1 MGNSKNSVGNIT
13 YRRRSGVNIA
23 QEKRIPSRKPPTPGQ
38 LNARNSMSIMYSV
51 WKELSGILSPFFEQ
65 PPKRMSIKNKF
76 IQLNIHLAEQFEFNP
91 DTHNYILPAG
101 AYVSWGHY
109 PANSLDIQGSSQY
122 MEQEP
127 LIHYPQTYLSWNS
140 GDVIESTTEVNHV
153 NQYIIDIN
161 SQYRV
166 SGTNSSTGTALL
178 GFMTE
183 GGGYISRQY
192 RGTGSVTTFDNIPIE
207 MPDNTGQLR
216 VMGRFGIQEAKLY
229 KRSNPKIGIRNAM
242 LRKDIQTGDQFI
254 QLSINPES
262 GNIDTS
268 VRVLTEMDITALK
281 SGLSIPMYYIGSR
294 IAVIYHSPKR
304 RKFSTSVLLNI

>member
-13 YRRRSGVNIA
+13 YRRVKGVNIA
-23 QEKRIPSRKPPTPGQ
+23 HGKRIAGKSDPTPGQ

-109 PANSLDIQGSSQY
+109 PQNSLYIQQIDEWI
-122 MEQEP
+122 EQEP

-140 GDVIESTTEVNHV
+140 GDVIESKTEDNYV

-192 RGTGSVTTFDNIPIE
+192 RGTGSATTFDNIPIE
-207 MPDNTGQLR
+207 MPVDTGQLR
-216 VMGRFGIQEAKLY
+216 VMGRFQSMEAKLY
-229 KRSNPKIGIRNAM
+229 KHFGPSIGIRNAS
-242 LRKDIQTGDQFI
+242 LRRDIQTGDQFI
-254 QLSINPES
+254 QLSINPDS
-262 GNIDTS
+262 GNIETY

-281 SGLSIPMYYIGSR
+281 SGLSIPMDYIGSR